1 MMLCSW
7 DDDCKGN
14 QRKGSFF
21 FFFFED
27 FYIFENYNEDG
38 RHEEEE
44 HSMILKTSLHKSL
57 TLTENLNEDAKK

>member
-1 MMLCSW
+1 MMFCSW

-14 QRKGSFF
+14 QRKGI

-27 FYIFENYNEDG
+27 FYIFENYNG